1 MLNIVCLKWKR
12 HIQCFI
18 YLYVSIYGFC
28 YINHNIH
35 FPERTLQI
43 DPQLRPD
50 IFELCDM
57 TGALAAAMS
66 VDLLSP
72 VDGLDLPIAP
82 NITTQSMT
90 AVTSSAP
97 LTANVPQPSSRSSA
111 SMYGASTPSATT
123 DYRNNP
129 SPAHSAPSAP
139 SAGAVFGAL
148 RGQGMSLFKN
158 LKDTSAKV
166 VQTVQVSILCKF
178 ML

>member
-1 MLNIVCLKWKR
+1 
-12 HIQCFI
+12 
-18 YLYVSIYGFC
+18 
-28 YINHNIH
+28 
-35 FPERTLQI
+35 
-43 DPQLRPD
+43 
-50 IFELCDM
+50 M

-82 NITTQSMT
+82 NITTQSTT

-97 LTANVPQPSSRSSA
+97 LTANVPQPSSRSSP
-111 SMYGASTPSATT
+111 SMYGASTPSTTT

-129 SPAHSAPSAP
+129 SPAQSAP